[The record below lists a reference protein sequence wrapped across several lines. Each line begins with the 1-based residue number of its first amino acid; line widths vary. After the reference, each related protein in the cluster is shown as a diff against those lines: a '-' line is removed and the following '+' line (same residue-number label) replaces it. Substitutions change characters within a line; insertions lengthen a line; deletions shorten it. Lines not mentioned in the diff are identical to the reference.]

1 MMRSSKKR
9 NNVGK
14 CASCKF
20 IYLSLITLGI
30 KFLPLFLGT
39 KRDNLRFFL
48 SWNKLKSSKKSSTN
62 PTILLSPIHF
72 LLFLTSINYSSVR
85 NIGESRSKSIRNL
98 SNPIEKL
105 RVPNLDDSSSEC
117 NGDASRRPTSR
128 STFSTLPRRSVIVSA
143 IRFVAGNVVRVVY
156 GRLRILSR
164 FFVRSKRHGFPRRN
178 LSFRADGQFSE
189 DRKCSFLPL
198 QLFTMSHPIWPAR
211 IQPAMATRTTN
222 IPNVRTSVYLRSTTN
237 PTNPCY
243 PIDSSWREARNSL

>member
-1 MMRSSKKR
+1 MDLLRFADHRATEITLIGVVQSWEGKRIETMMRSSKKR

-98 SNPIEKL
+98 SNPVEKL

-117 NGDASRRPTSR
+117 NGDASKRPTSR

-143 IRFVAGNVVRVVY
+143 IRFVAGNVVRVV
-156 GRLRILSR
+156 RAFKNFVTFFREVETTRIPPQ
-164 FFVRSKRHGFPRRN
+164 K
-178 LSFRADGQFSE
+178 
-189 DRKCSFLPL
+189 
-198 QLFTMSHPIWPAR
+198 
-211 IQPAMATRTTN
+211 
-222 IPNVRTSVYLRSTTN
+222 
-237 PTNPCY
+237 
-243 PIDSSWREARNSL
+243 SLISG